1 MRNAEVRRR
10 VMESVAGKVVRAAE
24 GKWYDLAA
32 GVRLKKLSSD
42 RTRNTVTILLEMEAG
57 AARMVGRVLGWLLVC
72 EPPEQSAADLAQA
85 LRASKGS
92 ISTATRVLL
101 RTGLIE
107 RVRVRGERFDRFVA
121 KPEGWDEFLW
131 RQERFSEPRRYA
143 MQDRPGWEDLCSH
156 RRLYPL
162 AARTANG
169 FARRKDTSSQR
180 RRHDSLG

>member
-1 MRNAEVRRR
+1 MNQ
-10 VMESVAGKVVRAAE
+10 AAIE
-24 GKWYDLAA
+24 RFVEEL
-32 GVRLKKLSSD
+32 GV
-42 RTRNTVTILLEMEAG
+42 LLEMEAG

-131 RQERFSEPRRYA
+131 RQERFSEPRRVLKTGLDA
-143 MQDRPGWEDLCSH
+143 LAGEPDVRR
-156 RRLYPL
+156 RRLEELDALYAWWEQRIPELREEYL
-162 AARTANG
+162 AERQRARAG
-169 FARRKDTSSQR
+169 GGQSR
-180 RRHDSLG
+180 